1 MKTICYIAS
10 GVGLIT
16 VLIAATLPHT
26 DYTAAAAMIGAVTIY
41 GGFVEAEWINHREIK
56 RAVAARRKR
65 EQDARRMALKVLE
78 RRSYAKERMTT
89 DANQTK

>member
-10 GVGLIT
+10 GIGLIT
-16 VLIAATLPHT
+16 VLISAALPHT

-78 RRSYAKERMTT
+78 RRAWTKEIMKGG
-89 DANQTK
+89 N